1 MRIFLSLAVIGLT
14 LLGNPLSPLA
24 ETLRFAPLPM
34 EKRETVLSRFRP
46 LTEYLSHKL
55 QVKIDYVYAP
65 DYAKLLAK
73 FRRSEI
79 DIAYL
84 GPLPYVELRDS
95 YPEAKPLLFFKESP
109 STVTYTCALVT
120 FPDNN
125 FDAWHGKA
133 QKIALTQPLSTCG
146 YLSTNGLMRNYGNSL
161 AANNYRYIGTHDEV
175 ALAVIRGDYAAGGL
189 KTTVAR
195 KYSHMGLFI
204 LSETPPLPAFALVV
218 NTRTLTA
225 ERIAGIKNAMMQLE
239 SSLSDQQSPK
249 NWNDAIGNGVAEAHD
264 SDYKVIRDLLGSA
277 HIPAEG
283 NF

>member
-1 MRIFLSLAVIGLT
+1 MRSFLSLAVVVLT
-14 LLGNPLSPLA
+14 LLGKPLLSLA

-46 LTEYLSHKL
+46 LTEYLSQEL

-65 DYAKLLAK
+65 DYANLLDK

-79 DIAYL
+79 DVAYL
-84 GPLPYVELRDS
+84 GPLPYVELRDT
-95 YPEAKPLLFFKESP
+95 YPDAQPLLFFKESS

-120 FPDNN
+120 FPGNN
-125 FDAWHGKA
+125 FDAWHGKV

-146 YLSTNGLMRNYGNSL
+146 YLATNGLMRNYGNSL
-161 AANNYRYIGTHDEV
+161 AANSYRYIGTHDEV
-175 ALAVIRGDYAAGGL
+175 ALAVIRGEYAAGGL

-195 KYSHMGLFI
+195 KYGHMGLFI

-225 ERIAGIKNAMMQLE
+225 ERIAGIKDAMLQLE
-239 SSLSDQQSPK
+239 STHSGQPPPK
-249 NWNDAIGNGVAEAHD
+249 DWNNALGNGVVEAHD
-264 SDYKVIRDLLGSA
+264 GDYNVIRDLLGAA